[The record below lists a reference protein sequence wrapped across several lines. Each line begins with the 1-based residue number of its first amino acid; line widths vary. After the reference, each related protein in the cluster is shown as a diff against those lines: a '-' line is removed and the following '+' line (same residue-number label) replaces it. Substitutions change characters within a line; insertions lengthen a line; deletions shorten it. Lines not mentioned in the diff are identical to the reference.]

1 MAGGKP
7 ESGLQTI
14 LNKITYIHTNIFLA
28 AFPARIFLPEQDP
41 KLPYLRNNV
50 SKRFLFGQNGRKLQP
65 FMAGIFQRGT
75 RFVIMYAEQKT

>member
-14 LNKITYIHTNIFLA
+14 LNKSHTFTQTFSWQLFLPG
-28 AFPARIFLPEQDP
+28 FFLPEQDP
-41 KLPYLRNNV
+41 KLPYSRNNV
-50 SKRFLFGQNGRKLQP
+50 SKRFLFGQNGRKLDP